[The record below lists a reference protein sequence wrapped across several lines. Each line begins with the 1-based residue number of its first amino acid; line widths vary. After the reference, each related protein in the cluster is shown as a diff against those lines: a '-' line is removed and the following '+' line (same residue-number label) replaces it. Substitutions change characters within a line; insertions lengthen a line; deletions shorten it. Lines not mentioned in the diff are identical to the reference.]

1 MLWNGNGQAETGALQ
16 GQHGGDEVL
25 TLPKG
30 ESYLIPLHQLE
41 VLFVEF
47 NRKLTGVPEDEGD
60 VTLLED
66 ALVDEGLPLRY
77 CDDLGQHVG

>member
-1 MLWNGNGQAETGALQ
+1 M
-16 GQHGGDEVL
+16 
-25 TLPKG
+25 
-30 ESYLIPLHQLE
+30 
-41 VLFVEF
+41 EF